1 MSDATADDPG
11 GRDGLTAAARP
22 GSGDAAV
29 AVTSLFREHHLEL
42 VRLAL
47 VMVGDLATAEDV
59 VQDAFERLHRG
70 WRGLGQPSS
79 GPAAVRAS
87 GLHGPSGV
95 SYGGSSVLNGCRS
108 VHRRAAVARKHA
120 PALAGPAASVPDAA
134 SVTDDR
140 GEMAAALRLL
150 PRRQREV
157 LVLRYYLD
165 LDVAAIA
172 GTLRISPSA
181 VRSTNTRGLAALAK
195 ALGEE

>member
-1 MSDATADDPG
+1 MADEAGSMGGPG
-11 GRDGLTAAARP
+11 SLGGVARP
-22 GSGDAAV
+22 GGGAAAAV
-29 AVTSLFREHHLEL
+29 TDLFRDHHLEL

-70 WRGLGQPSS
+70 WRGLRQPSS
-79 GPAAVRAS
+79 GLAYVR
-87 GLHGPSGV
+87 
-95 SYGGSSVLNGCRS
+95 SSVLNGCRS
-108 VHRRAAVARKHA
+108 VHRRAAVARKHVPRLA
-120 PALAGPAASVPDAA
+120 EPPGGRGEDPASAA
-134 SVTDDR
+134 DDR

-165 LDVAAIA
+165 LDVAEIA

-181 VRSTNTRGLAALAK
+181 VRATNSRGLAALAR
-195 ALGEE
+195 ALGGTSSDRA

>member
-1 MSDATADDPG
+1 V
-11 GRDGLTAAARP
+11 
-22 GSGDAAV
+22 AAV
-29 AVTSLFREHHLEL
+29 TDLFRDHHLEL

-70 WRGLGQPSS
+70 WRGLRQPSS
-79 GPAAVRAS
+79 GLAYVR
-87 GLHGPSGV
+87 
-95 SYGGSSVLNGCRS
+95 SSVLNGCRS

-120 PALAGPAASVPDAA
+120 PRLAGPPDADEDAA
-134 SVTDDR
+134 SAADNR

-165 LDVAAIA
+165 LDVAEIA
-172 GTLRISPSA
+172 GTLRITPSA
-181 VRSTNTRGLAALAK
+181 VRATNTRGLAALAR
-195 ALGEE
+195 ALQED

>member
-1 MSDATADDPG
+1 MADEAGGPG
-11 GRDGLTAAARP
+11 GRAGFARP
-22 GSGDAAV
+22 DSSDVAAV
-29 AVTSLFREHHLEL
+29 TDLFRDHHLEL

-70 WRGLGQPSS
+70 WRGLRQPSS
-79 GPAAVRAS
+79 SLAYVR
-87 GLHGPSGV
+87 
-95 SYGGSSVLNGCRS
+95 SSVLNGCRS

-120 PALAGPAASVPDAA
+120 PRLAEPPGAGEDAA
-134 SVTDDR
+134 SAAANR

-165 LDVAAIA
+165 LDVAEIAETLAI
-172 GTLRISPSA
+172 TPSA
-181 VRSTNTRGLAALAK
+181 VRATNTRGLAALAR
-195 ALGEE
+195 ALREA